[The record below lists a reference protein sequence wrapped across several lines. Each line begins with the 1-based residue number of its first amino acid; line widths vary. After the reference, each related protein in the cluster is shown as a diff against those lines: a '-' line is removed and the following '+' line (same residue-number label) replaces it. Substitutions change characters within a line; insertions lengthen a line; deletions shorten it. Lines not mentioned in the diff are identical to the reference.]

1 MHHVLIFRTTL
12 SAIMKPD
19 ILLFLDSKWDNWFDM
34 LDESNIFH
42 EKVRFIVAKG
52 CHHICFQ
59 LVSFMYLFLSYDQ
72 QRKPTYI
79 VSGNHDV
86 EGVLATGV
94 MYQAYENRFRMPR
107 IQEAIIGK
115 VTKQQDIDL
124 NQMYRLPYD
133 YGNSFYSY
141 TTGMLQ
147 NIVLNAFAD
156 FEPESNQYRWLLTE
170 LESVDRHQTPW
181 VMISVHCPIYNTFS
195 THQHDLQPLQMKKY
209 LEPLFVKYHVNFV
222 VSGHMHAYSRSK
234 NVANDSLAST
244 GPMHIV
250 LGNGGRQLNAPFQS
264 EVPEEWVAIRDHTT
278 YGFGTIQVLNKTSA
292 LYEWVQS
299 GRTDASSK
307 HYFNDAPD
315 NMTDLVYVENQYFL

>member
-1 MHHVLIFRTTL
+1 MHHVLIFRTCE
-12 SAIMKPD
+12 IMKPD
-19 ILLFLDSKWDNWFDM
+19 ILLFLDSKWDEWFDM
-34 LDESNIFH
+34 LDETNIFH
-42 EKVRFIVAKG
+42 KKVCKG
-52 CHHICFQ
+52 VSFFAEERISFS
-59 LVSFMYLFLSYDQ
+59 LVSFMSLFQSYDQ
-72 QRKPTYI
+72 QQKPMYI

-107 IQEAIIGK
+107 IQKAIIGK
-115 VTKQQDIDL
+115 VTKPQDIDL
-124 NQMYRLPYD
+124 NKMYRLPYD

-141 TTGMLQ
+141 TTGMLH
-147 NIVLNAFAD
+147 NIVLNSFAD

-170 LESVDRHQTPW
+170 LESIDRHQIPW

-195 THQHDLQPLQMKKY
+195 THRHDPQPLQMKKY

-222 VSGHMHAYSRSK
+222 LSGHMHAYSRSK
-234 NVANDSLAST
+234 NVANDSLTST

-264 EVPEEWVAIRDHTT
+264 EIPEEWVALRDHTT

-299 GRTDASSK
+299 GRTNAASPGMN
-307 HYFNDAPD
+307 FDDAPE
-315 NMTDLVYVENQYFL
+315 NMTDLVYVENQYFV